1 MEGYKI
7 ARKKRPTNIKS
18 REDLIDYLL
27 EAENE
32 DPFNEECF
40 QCALVETKRRN
51 DIIRKNNNT
60 PGKEIKRL
68 EFLGNVYFELRA
80 SPMFMEKDEDD
91 EDDKDEEIEEE
102 PVVLNLEDYIPEFE
116 SRQGQFI
123 AHFIERYFGDMTNE
137 DTLRFL
143 IDRIKSYYGEY
154 ELNSASDEFL
164 VMTAIADELV
174 IRDITKRRVKYT
186 DIDNKELELIR
197 NSYIK
202 SLDGLKAL
210 KKFDKGEKESDSKFT
225 VWVNK
230 LVKGEEL
237 DSNKIEIKEDDI
249 DRLIESE
256 LRGIRNVFL

>member
-1 MEGYKI
+1 MG
-7 ARKKRPTNIKS
+7 
-18 REDLIDYLL
+18 
-27 EAENE
+27 
-32 DPFNEECF
+32 
-40 QCALVETKRRN
+40 
-51 DIIRKNNNT
+51 
-60 PGKEIKRL
+60 IKRL

-80 SPMFMEKDEDD
+80 SPLFNQEEDD
-91 EDDKDEEIEEE
+91 EEEE
-102 PVVLNLEDYIPEFE
+102 PEEVIEVLNLKDFIPDYE
-116 SRQGQFI
+116 SHQGRFI
-123 AHFIERYFGDMTNE
+123 SHFIERYFGEMTNA

-174 IRDITKRRVKYT
+174 IRDITKKRVNYT

-230 LVKGEEL
+230 LVRGEEL
-237 DSNKIEIKEDDI
+237 DSNKIEITEDDI